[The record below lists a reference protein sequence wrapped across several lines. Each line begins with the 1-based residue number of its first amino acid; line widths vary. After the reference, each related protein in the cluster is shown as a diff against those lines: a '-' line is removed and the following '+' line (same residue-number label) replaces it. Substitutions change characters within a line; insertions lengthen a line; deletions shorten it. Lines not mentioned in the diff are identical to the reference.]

1 MKTQVRVKVQSES
14 RKLAEVLEL
23 VATGF
28 LFLFVLGQPLSIAAA
43 QIAYTGAALAWLVRL
58 LLVRRGVLHRS
69 PLDLPILIYWLLCVV
84 STLLSPL
91 PGSSWE
97 GMRKVG
103 LVFIVLLVA
112 HLVPSRRR
120 ARQLIALLF
129 FSGLVSVAAAGWQ
142 YAAGVGLRVLAVDPG
157 TSFYRAGIRNNDVL
171 LRVDGRLLRRPEQ
184 FLAHLRA
191 KPAREP
197 LNLLVVHGGGISVLK
212 DAVPV
217 LLPASDWPQANAVS
231 MLGMR
236 IETARPARARA
247 FYSHYVTY
255 AMLLE
260 LLAALA
266 FGLWLAS
273 PAPFS
278 LTGFRFAGLFLAF
291 VVALG
296 ATLTRAAWLALAFAC
311 AVQVWMHFRRWS
323 VRVFLPA
330 VLLLALLGTNIA
342 MHRWRGMGVIDLKDP
357 GTNYRLLM
365 WRDGL
370 RMIHEHP
377 WFGVGMNVVRDAW
390 WKFDLAAYKKYDYH
404 WHFHSTPIQMAVE
417 VGLLAFF
424 AWIFLMISYCVLL
437 IRLVRRTRAEDP
449 FVYGLALGILG
460 GTCGFLVGSLAQYDF
475 GDSAVVMLYWFLAG
489 LAVALWRQV
498 GETAA

>member
-1 MKTQVRVKVQSES
+1 MKAKANVPSQR
-14 RKLAEVLEL
+14 RKPAEVLEL
-23 VATGF
+23 AATGF
-28 LFLFVLGQPLSIAAA
+28 LFLFVLVQPHSIAAA
-43 QIAYTGAALAWLVRL
+43 QIAYSGAALAWIVRL
-58 LLVRRGVLHRS
+58 LLVRHGVLHRS
-69 PLDLPILIYWLLCVV
+69 PLDAPILIYWLLCVV
-84 STLLSPL
+84 STLLSPV

-97 GMRKVG
+97 GMRKVS
-103 LVFIVLLVA
+103 LVFMLLLVA

-129 FSGLVSVAAAGWQ
+129 LSGLVSVAAAGWQ
-142 YAAGVGLRVLAVDPG
+142 YAAGVGLHVLTVDPG
-157 TSFYRAGIRNNDVL
+157 TSFHRAGVRNDDVL

-191 KPAREP
+191 KPVKEP
-197 LNLLVVHGGGISVLK
+197 LKLLVVHGGGISVLK

-217 LLPASDWPQANAVS
+217 ILPAGDWPQVEAVP

-291 VVALG
+291 MVALG
-296 ATLTRAAWLALAFAC
+296 ATLTRAAWLALAVAC

-323 VRVFLPA
+323 VRVLLPA
-330 VLLLALLGTNIA
+330 VLLLALLGTNLA
-342 MHRWRGMGVIDLKDP
+342 MHRWRGMGVIDLRDP
-357 GTNYRLLM
+357 GTDYRVLM
-365 WRDGL
+365 WKDGL
-370 RMIHEHP
+370 RMIREHP
-377 WFGVGMNVVRDAW
+377 WFGVGMNVIRDAW
-390 WKFDLAAYKKYDYH
+390 WKFDLAAYRKYGYH

-417 VGLLAFF
+417 VGLVAFL

-449 FVYGLALGILG
+449 FVYGLSLGILG
-460 GTCGFLVGSLAQYDF
+460 GTCGFLVSSLAQYDF
-475 GDSAVVMLYWFLAG
+475 GDSVVVLLYWFLAG
-489 LAVALWRQV
+489 LAVALWRQAC
-498 GETAA
+498 ETAA

>member
-1 MKTQVRVKVQSES
+1 VKTLVRANVQSEW
-14 RKLAEVLEL
+14 RKPAEVLEL

-28 LFLFVLGQPLSIAAA
+28 LFLFVLVQPLSIAAA
-43 QIAYTGAALAWLVRL
+43 QIAYSGAALAWIVRL
-58 LLVRRGVLHRS
+58 LLVRRGVLHGS
-69 PLDLPILIYWLLCVV
+69 PLDAPILIYWFLCVL

-97 GMRKVG
+97 GMRKVS

-129 FSGLVSVAAAGWQ
+129 FSGLVSVAAAGWEF
-142 YAAGVGLRVLAVDPG
+142 AAGVGLHILAVDPG
-157 TSFYRAGIRNNDVL
+157 TSFYRAGISNDDVL

-184 FLAHLRA
+184 FLAHLRG
-191 KPAREP
+191 KPARES
-197 LNLLVVHGGGISVLK
+197 LKLLVVHGGGISILK

-217 LLPASDWPQANAVS
+217 ILPAGDWPQADGVS

-260 LLAALA
+260 LLAALV
-266 FGLWLAS
+266 FGLWLAC
-273 PAPFS
+273 PNPFS

-357 GTNYRLLM
+357 GTDYRLLM

-370 RMIHEHP
+370 RLIREHP

-390 WKFDLAAYKKYDYH
+390 WKFDLAAYKKYGDH

-417 VGLLAFF
+417 VGLLAFL
-424 AWIFLMISYCVLL
+424 AWVFLMVIYGMLL

-460 GTCGFLVGSLAQYDF
+460 GACGFLVSSLAQYNF
-475 GDSAVVMLYWFLAG
+475 GDSVVVLLFWFLAG
-489 LAVALWRQV
+489 LAVALRRQV